1 MAGKGDGRGEGTA
14 KLDGQIACIK
24 YTLFCFNI
32 MSWVGGRCQGS
43 SESVVLNDVMAIVK
57 EKSSLK

>member
-32 MSWVGGRCQGS
+32 MSWVGGRGGS
-43 SESVVLNDVMAIVK
+43 GAKDQVK
-57 EKSSLK
+57 V

>member
-1 MAGKGDGRGEGTA
+1 MAGKGDGKGEGSS

-32 MSWVGGRCQGS
+32 MSWVGGLDDGGIGGFQCRIRVRGGGFRRNR
-43 SESVVLNDVMAIVK
+43 E
-57 EKSSLK
+57 

>member
-32 MSWVGGRCQGS
+32 MSWVGGRCCQGS

-57 EKSSLK
+57 EKAL